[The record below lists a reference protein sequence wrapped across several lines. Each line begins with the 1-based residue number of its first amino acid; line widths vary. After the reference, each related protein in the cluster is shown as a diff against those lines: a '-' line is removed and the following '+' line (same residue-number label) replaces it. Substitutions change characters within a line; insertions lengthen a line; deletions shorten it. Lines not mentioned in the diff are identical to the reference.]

1 MISRRLIRLGL
12 LMGYPCFMLVAG
24 VHDCIRLML
33 SVVCLLPHVMLWGR
47 SHYTHFWFAHSTIQS
62 VHAKWQQVWLGSSE
76 MGRGFDINKS
86 SGNNAGQK
94 SMQTFRG
101 VADSRVGAP
110 ASAAQ
115 FSQLQMLTIAE
126 PPLDKSTTSSK
137 LHKQQLLFRLG
148 EPQADGRGLS
158 SNKREQQKGILA
170 SGGVGEP
177 LRGIPKTPTT
187 VGDDNGKGADIVPDK
202 ATYSS
207 LDNSA
212 NQIVTITGVPVSPH
226 VVKELPLPRTRQSSS
241 VKKAKPIAW
250 YDNQGGEASGGDS
263 EETIA
268 RYRGDYSWRFG
279 NVSVEEV
286 KGEKS
291 LLSERKERMQK
302 GEEAN
307 LKDYESYRIRSDI
320 VDTQVKGLVK
330 SLGKEGRREN
340 TGTQERGRGDTEY
353 GDRRVTPI
361 MGG

>member
-86 SGNNAGQK
+86 SGNNAEQK
-94 SMQTFRG
+94 SMQTSRG

-115 FSQLQMLTIAE
+115 FSQLPTLTIAE

-137 LHKQQLLFRLG
+137 LHKQQLLYRLG

-170 SGGVGEP
+170 SGGAGEP

-187 VGDDNGKGADIVPDK
+187 VRDDNGKGADIVPDK

-226 VVKELPLPRTRQSSS
+226 LPIPRTRQSSS

-268 RYRGDYSWRFG
+268 RYRGDYRWRFG

-286 KGEKS
+286 KSEKS

-302 GEEAN
+302 GKEAN
-307 LKDYESYRIRSDI
+307 LEDYESHRIRSDI

-330 SLGKEGRREN
+330 NPGKEGRREN
-340 TGTQERGRGDTEY
+340 TGTQERVRGDTEH

-361 MGG
+361 NGWVIQG